1 VTLVVCHRS
10 RLFAVTCHSVCRES
24 AVYPVGRW
32 SVHNSIPRF
41 STNAYGED
49 GSVDTIDC
57 HTNTLEMF
65 PRGVFRHEDRVCTLG
80 TPDVRISTL
89 DLDSIQANPCIDVP
103 V

>member
-1 VTLVVCHRS
+1 LKVAPRAMAKARRGAKGKVRVW
-10 RLFAVTCHSVCRES
+10 
-24 AVYPVGRW
+24 G
-32 SVHNSIPRF
+32 RF

-57 HTNTLEMF
+57 HTNTLEIF

-80 TPDVRISTL
+80 APDVRISTL